1 MIGHHATEKVGLCCC
16 SVLFLFVC
24 FFFLYIFG
32 CLVFKSSLWWHL
44 RHEEKGLLKGAEI
57 VYTMCV
63 YMYELAGVHIT
74 HDTFYEF
81 CQGSLFDVKPNKV
94 YKQFKLFRIVDNLLF
109 YRIFAFRHKMFNYF
123 FFNFFS
129 TACRKSL
136 CYRDA
141 IDNI

>member
-123 FFNFFS
+123 FFNFFPRHAEKVYV
-129 TACRKSL
+129 TEML
-136 CYRDA
+136 
-141 IDNI
+141 

>member
-1 MIGHHATEKVGLCCC
+1 
-16 SVLFLFVC
+16 
-24 FFFLYIFG
+24 
-32 CLVFKSSLWWHL
+32 
-44 RHEEKGLLKGAEI
+44 
-57 VYTMCV
+57 MCV

-123 FFNFFS
+123 FFNFFFHGMQKKFMLP
-129 TACRKSL
+129 R
-136 CYRDA
+136 CYRQYLKK
-141 IDNI
+141 IVHIIYRHSSSNMYFNIYSGDKKLLFFSVCFYVYLQPSL